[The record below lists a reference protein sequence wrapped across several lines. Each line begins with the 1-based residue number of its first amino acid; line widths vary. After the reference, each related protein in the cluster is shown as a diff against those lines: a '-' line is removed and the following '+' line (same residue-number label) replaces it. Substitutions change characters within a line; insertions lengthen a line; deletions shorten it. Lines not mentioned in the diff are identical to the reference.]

1 VILDDVDRQ
10 EERKLADAIARALPN
25 HTMTIYSHE
34 KGTAVISPRTGK

>member
-25 HTMTIYSHE
+25 HKMTIYSHE